1 MRRQL
6 AGFVVTGSAA
16 ALAHM
21 GVVWLLVEQAGLA
34 PLRANIPAFGVA
46 FLLSYA
52 GHRHLSFAA
61 TAVPHRRALPRF
73 IGVAVAGLTLNQLL
87 FALLLACTRLPYGLA
102 LFLVLATVAGVTFLL
117 ARHWAF
123 AGASRRR

>member
-6 AGFVVTGSAA
+6 SGFVVTGTAA
-16 ALAHM
+16 ALAHLALV
-21 GVVWLLVEQAGLA
+21 GLLVEQAALP
-34 PLRANIPAFGVA
+34 PLRANVAGFAVA

-73 IGVAVAGLTLNQLL
+73 LGVALAGLALNQAL
-87 FALLLACTRLPYGLA
+87 FALLLAWTRLPYGLA
-102 LFLVLATVAGVTFLL
+102 LFLVLGAVAAVTFVL

-123 AGASRRR
+123 ARGAGQG